1 MEQVVNLKVMVES
14 KLFYE
19 LFFLLFDSHVRSSC
33 LLYFPYAYPSFVIF
47 NCFAYS
53 SSGTPNFLA
62 IVTCDGVSLT
72 VLRPDLV
79 LRFAEATCCTGAGR
93 VSSPVVFV
101 LPNLWGNSSLILLSI
116 SE

>member
-1 MEQVVNLKVMVES
+1 M
-14 KLFYE
+14 
-19 LFFLLFDSHVRSSC
+19 
-33 LLYFPYAYPSFVIF
+33 IF

-62 IVTCDGVSLT
+62 IATCDGVSLT

-79 LRFAEATCCTGAGR
+79 LRFAEATVCTGVGR
-93 VSSPVVFV
+93 LFSPE
-101 LPNLWGNSSLILLSI
+101 LSLLANLCGNSSLILLSI